1 MPQQQAGQAH
11 SVDIDEYNSTAVAL
25 PELPLHELFTAQAGR
40 TPDAVALLC
49 REVELTYR
57 ELDVSSDAFAHRLV
71 AAGVG
76 VGDRVGLFLDRSV
89 AYVVAMLGVLK
100 AGGAYVPL
108 DARQPVE
115 RLGWMLRDTGAV
127 LLVTDRGVG
136 GTEFAGELSVV
147 RVGAEIAAADGES
160 APSGLSVASDQ
171 AAYVM
176 YTSGSSGTPKGVVN
190 THRNVVEL
198 ALDPWWSGSGERH
211 RRVLAYS
218 PLAFDSS
225 TYELW
230 VPLLSGGLAVILPTA
245 KIDLGE
251 IADAITRF
259 AVTAAYFT
267 TALFD
272 AMAHEAVD
280 SLGRLEEIWTGG
292 DVLSRTA
299 LEKVL
304 AHCPGTTV
312 VHAYGPTESTVFC
325 SYQVFAPDTRTVERL
340 HLGVP
345 MANTAMYVLDDRF
358 RPAPPGVTGE
368 LYVAGSHLAAGYFGR
383 PGLTAE
389 RFTANPYGPPGSR
402 MYRTGDLAR
411 WNQHGEIEF
420 LGRADQQVKLRGFRI
435 ELGEIETVLSRV
447 AEVAQA
453 AVVVREDRPGD
464 KRLVAYVVPGAG
476 GEIDPEALRRYV
488 EGALPEYMVPSAFV
502 ALDALPLTANGKLD
516 RRALPEPV
524 LGGAAG
530 GRAARTPAEELLC
543 TLFAEALGLPSVA
556 VDDDFFR
563 LGGHSLLATRL
574 VCRIRALLGTRLS
587 LTDFFRHPTA
597 ALLAGH
603 LAGAVAEDR
612 PALVAAERGD
622 TVPLS
627 PAQQRLWFLDQLE
640 GPSAT
645 YNIPLAVRVRGALD
659 REALRGALS
668 DVVARHEVLRTRY
681 PAQDGT
687 PYQSVLPVESVDL
700 ALPVVPVTEDA
711 LRDTLGELAGSL
723 AFDLAHDLPVRGT
736 LLELAPDDHVLLLV
750 VHHIAS
756 DGWSNTPLMRDLGVA
771 YEARLDGTAP
781 GWEPLPVQY
790 ADYTLWQRDVLG
802 NADDPDSVIASQLDY
817 WKGALA
823 ELPDTVSLP
832 ADRPRPV
839 VASYRGAT
847 HTVSCPAETHKALT
861 ALARETGTTFFMVA
875 QAAVAALLTRSG
887 AGTDIAIGSLVAGR
901 GDEALDDLV
910 GFFVNTLVL
919 RTDTGGDPSFHE
931 LLRRTRETDL
941 AAWAHQ
947 DVPFDRLVEVLN
959 PERSAS
965 RHPLFQVMLTVA
977 DAVDPAPLL
986 PGADTSASQLPLG
999 AAKFDFTV
1007 NFHEH
1012 HTHDGGPAGLDITI
1026 EYATDLYDAVTMR
1039 AAADRLV
1046 RLLGAAV
1053 TEPETPIG
1061 RIDLLGEAERAEL
1074 LVAYNETATELPTA
1088 SLPELFT
1095 AQATRTPGAV
1105 ALVCGEVEVSYREL
1119 DVSSDAFGRRLVA
1132 AGVGVG
1138 DRVGLFLDRSVAY
1151 VVAMLGVLKAGG
1163 AYVPLDARQPVERL
1177 GWMLRDTGAVLL
1189 VTDRG
1194 EGGTE
1199 FAGELS
1205 VVRVGAEI
1213 ASAEGG
1219 SAPLGLSFSPD
1230 QTAYVMYTSGS
1241 SGTPKGVVNT
1251 HRNVV
1256 ELALDPWW
1264 ASGRHRRVLAYSPL
1278 AFDSSTYE
1286 LWVPLLSGGLAVVLP
1301 AAKIDLGEVGEAI
1314 ARHGVTAAYFTTAL
1328 FDAMAHE
1335 AVDSLGRLEEIWT
1348 GGDVLSATALRTV
1361 LDRCPD
1367 TTVVHAY
1374 GPTESTVF
1382 CSYQAFTPDTR
1393 TVERL
1398 HLGVPMANTA
1408 MYILDDRFRPAP
1420 PGVTGELYVAG
1431 SHLAAGYFGRPG
1443 LTAERFTAN
1452 PYGPPGSRMYR
1463 TGDLA
1468 RWNQH
1473 GEIEFLGRADQ
1484 QVKLRGFRIEL
1495 GEIETVLSRVAEVA
1509 QAAVVVREDRPG
1521 DKRLVAY
1528 VVPGAGGE
1536 IDPEALRRYAGGV
1549 LPEYMV
1555 PSAFVQLDALPLT
1568 ANGKLDRRALPKPVL
1583 RGSAGGQAARTPA
1596 EEVLCTLFAEALG
1609 LPSVAVDDDFFR
1621 LGGHSLLATRLVARV
1636 REIFSAQVLVRDL
1649 FRHPTAA
1656 ALAAH
1661 LANGQDGQDGQNG
1674 RHGQG
1679 DTIRPALTAGSRP
1692 ARLPLSPSQQRLW
1705 FLDQL
1710 EGPSA
1715 TYNIP
1720 LAIRLRGGLD
1730 RDALRGAVSDVVA
1743 RHEALRTLFPAENGE
1758 PYQRIVPADRTEVPF
1773 SVPFAVLGA
1782 DEDTLAVRI
1791 GEEAG
1796 RPFVLDSELPVRAV
1810 LFELAPDE
1818 HVLLL
1823 VMHHIASDGWS
1834 NTPLMRDLGIAYGA
1848 RVDGVA
1854 PGWEP
1859 LPVQYADYTLWQQ
1872 EVLGDADDPAGVL
1885 SSQLDFWKGTL
1896 AGLPDE
1902 VSLPADRP
1910 RPATASYR
1918 GATHTVSC
1926 PAEMH
1931 QALTALARE
1940 TGTTFFMVAQAA
1952 VAALLTRSGAGTD
1965 IAIGAPVAG
1974 RADQALD
1981 DLVGFFVNTLVLRT
1995 DTGGDPTFRELL
2007 CRTRETDLAAW
2018 AHQDVPFDRL
2028 VEALNP
2034 ERSTS
2039 RHPLAQVMLSVTD
2052 AVVPVPEL
2060 TGVTA
2065 ESEFTPLE
2073 IAKFDL
2079 TFTFREHRT
2088 PGGEP
2093 AGFDLNVE
2101 YATDLYDADTVRATA
2116 ARLTRLLGAAAD
2128 TPDLP
2133 AGELDLLG
2141 EEERRR
2147 LLVTWN
2153 GAVIP
2158 GAGSSLPEAFAAQVA
2173 REPDAPAVVMGER
2186 TLTYA
2191 ELDER
2196 TDRLARR
2203 LVGEGIRPGD
2213 PVVLFLERSL
2223 EAVVALLAVV
2233 KAGAV
2238 YVPLDVRYPA
2248 DRIALIIRDSKAT
2261 VFLTDRDL
2269 TGLGLPEHARTIPVT
2284 GVADDSADHPAAHS
2298 ANHPADDSADQSADD
2313 SAGPRIT
2320 AGGAEPL
2327 PRIHPDQP
2335 AYAMFTS
2342 GSTGVPKGV
2351 AVTHR
2356 NITELAADERFPLAS
2371 RARVLLHSPMAFD
2384 ASTFEFWMPL
2394 LTGGTLVVA
2403 PPGLLDTT
2411 ALSRALTEGRITG
2424 LILSS
2429 GLFQMLAEDDPAALA
2444 GVRTVLTGGD
2454 VMSVEAVRRIH
2465 RHCPETTVLN
2475 GYGPT
2480 ETTVL
2485 VAAHTV
2491 RSPYDL
2497 PGAVPIGTPL
2507 DNTRMYV
2514 LDSRMRLVPPMTPGE
2529 LYLAGS
2535 GLAAGYPN
2543 RSALTAERFT
2553 ADPYGPPGSRMY
2565 RTGDL
2570 ARWNQR
2576 GEIEFLGRA
2585 DQQVKLR
2592 GFRIEPGEIET
2603 ALCRHPSVAQA
2614 AVVLGEI
2621 RAGDKCLIAYV
2632 TPFEGGRVDIAE
2644 LRARVAATLPDYM
2657 VPSAFVQLDALPLTA
2672 NGKLDRRALPAPE
2685 PADTGAAAEG
2695 RAPRTPNEEM
2705 LCGLFAEILGRPS
2718 VSIDDNFFHLG
2729 GHSLLATRLVR
2740 RINSV
2745 MGVDLPIG
2753 ALFNNPM
2760 VATLVEQLDRIGSAR
2775 PKLRPMRR
2783 MGASK

>member
-25 PELPLHELFTAQAGR
+25 PELPLHDLFTAQAAR
-40 TPDAVALLC
+40 TPEAAALLC
-49 REVELTYR
+49 GEVELSYGR
-57 ELDVSSDAFAHRLV
+57 LDAASDAFARRLV

-76 VGDRVGLFLDRSV
+76 PGDRLGLLFDRSV
-89 AYVVAMLGVLK
+89 EYVVAMLGVLK

-108 DARQPVE
+108 DARQPEE
-115 RLGWMLRDTGAV
+115 RLSWMLRDTGAV
-127 LLVTDRGVG
+127 LLLTDRRSG
-136 GTEFAGELSVV
+136 GTDFAGGLPVV
-147 RVGAEIAAADGES
+147 RVGAEITVVEGES
-160 APSGLSVASDQ
+160 APLGLSVAAGQ

-198 ALDPWWSGSGERH
+198 ALDPWWASGRH

-230 VPLLSGGLAVILPTA
+230 VPLLSGGLAVILPAA

-251 IADAITRF
+251 IGEAIVRHG
-259 AVTAAYFT
+259 VTAAYFT

-280 SLGRLEEIWTGG
+280 SLGCLEEIWTGG

-312 VHAYGPTESTVFC
+312 VHAYGPTEATVFC
-325 SYQVFAPDTRTVERL
+325 SYQVFATDTRVVERL
-340 HLGVP
+340 HLGGP
-345 MANTAMYVLDDRF
+345 MANTAMYVLDEWL
-358 RPAPPGVTGE
+358 RPTAPGAAGE
-368 LYVAGSHLAAGYFGR
+368 LYVAGSHLAAGYLGR
-383 PGLTAE
+383 AALTAE
-389 RFTANPYGPPGSR
+389 RFTADPYGPSGSR

-435 ELGEIETVLSRV
+435 ELGEIETVLSRRP
-447 AEVAQA
+447 EVGQA

-464 KRLVAYVVPGAG
+464 KRLVAYVVPVAG
-476 GEIDPEALRRYV
+476 SETDPEALRRYV
-488 EGALPEYMVPSAFV
+488 EGELPEYMVPSAFV
-502 ALDALPLTANGKLD
+502 RLAALPLTANGKLD

-524 LGGAAG
+524 LGGGAA
-530 GRAARTPAEELLC
+530 GRAARTPVEEILC

-612 PALVAAERGD
+612 PALVPAERGD

-627 PAQQRLWFLDQLE
+627 PAQRRLWFLDQME

-645 YNIPLAVRVRGALD
+645 YNIPLAVRVRGGLD

-668 DVVARHEVLRTRY
+668 DVVARHEVLRTVY

-687 PYQSVLPVESVDL
+687 PYQSVLPAESVDL
-700 ALPVVPVTEDA
+700 PLPVVPATEDA
-711 LRDTLGELAGSL
+711 LGDTLGELAGSV
-723 AFDLAHDLPVRGT
+723 AFDLARDLPVRGT

-756 DGWSNTPLMRDLGVA
+756 DGWSNTPLMRDLGTA
-771 YEARLDGTAP
+771 YAARADGAAP
-781 GWEPLPVQY
+781 GWQPLPVQY
-790 ADYTLWQRDVLG
+790 ADYTLWQQELLG
-802 NADDPDSVIASQLDY
+802 DADDPDSVLAAQLDY

-847 HTVSCPAETHKALT
+847 HTVSCPAALHQALT

-887 AGTDIAIGSLVAGR
+887 TGTDIALGSLVAGR

-919 RTDTGGDPSFHE
+919 RTDTSGDPSFRE
-931 LLRRTRETDL
+931 LLRRARETDL

-947 DVPFDRLVEVLN
+947 DVPFDRLVEALN

-977 DAVDPAPLL
+977 DAVDPAPVL

-999 AAKFDFTV
+999 AAKFDLTV

-1012 HTHDGGPAGLDITI
+1012 HTRDGGPAGLDITI

-1039 AAADRLV
+1039 AAAARLV

-1053 TEPETPIG
+1053 AEPETPIG
-1061 RIDLLGEAERAEL
+1061 RIELLGETERAAL
-1074 LVAYNETATELPTA
+1074 LVDYNDTETDLPAA
-1088 SLPELFT
+1088 SLPELFA
-1095 AQATRTPGAV
+1095 AQAARTPEAV
-1105 ALVCGEVEVSYREL
+1105 ALICGEAELSYRQL
-1119 DVSSDAFGRRLVA
+1119 DAASDAFARRLVA
-1132 AGVGVG
+1132 AGVRPG
-1138 DRVGLFLDRSVAY
+1138 DRAGLFLDRSVEY

-1163 AYVPLDARQPVERL
+1163 ALVPLDARQPGERL
-1177 GWMLRDTGAVLL
+1177 GWMLRDTGAALL

-1194 EGGTE
+1194 ADATE
-1199 FAGELS
+1199 FAGGLP

-1213 ASAEGG
+1213 TVVEGE
-1219 SAPLGLSFSPD
+1219 SAPLGLSVAAG
-1230 QTAYVMYTSGS
+1230 QAAYVMYTSGS

-1286 LWVPLLSGGLAVVLP
+1286 LWVPLLSGGLAVILP
-1301 AAKIDLGEVGEAI
+1301 AAKIDLGEIGEAI
-1314 ARHGVTAAYFTTAL
+1314 VRHGVTAAYFTTAL

-1374 GPTESTVF
+1374 GPTEATVF
-1382 CSYQAFTPDTR
+1382 CSYQVFATDTR
-1393 TVERL
+1393 VVERL
-1398 HLGVPMANTA
+1398 HLGGPMANTA
-1408 MYILDDRFRPAP
+1408 MYVLDDRFRPAP
-1420 PGVTGELYVAG
+1420 PGVTGELYVSG
-1431 SHLAAGYFGRPG
+1431 SHLAAGYFGRPA

-1452 PYGPPGSRMYR
+1452 PYGPSGSRMYR

-1495 GEIETVLSRVAEVA
+1495 GEIETVLSRRPEVG

-1528 VVPGAGGE
+1528 VVPVTGSETAPDTACD
-1536 IDPEALRRYAGGV
+1536 IDPEALRRYAV
-1549 LPEYMV
+1549 EALPEYMV
-1555 PSAFVQLDALPLT
+1555 PSAFVTLDALPLT
-1568 ANGKLDRRALPKPVL
+1568 ANGKLDRRALPAPVL
-1583 RGSAGGQAARTPA
+1583 RGSTGGQAARTPA
-1596 EEVLCTLFAEALG
+1596 EQVLCTLFAEALG

-1636 REIFSAQVLVRDL
+1636 REIFGAQVLVRDL

-1661 LANGQDGQDGQNG
+1661 IAGGQHDA
-1674 RHGQG
+1674 
-1679 DTIRPALTAGSRP
+1679 TRPALTAGSRP
-1692 ARLPLSPSQQRLW
+1692 ARLPLSPSQRRLW
-1705 FLDQL
+1705 FLDQM

-1720 LAIRLRGGLD
+1720 LAIRLTGGLD
-1730 RDALRGAVSDVVA
+1730 REALRGAVSDVVA

-1758 PYQRIVPADRTEVPF
+1758 PYQRIVPADRAEVPF
-1773 SVPFAVLGA
+1773 ALLGA
-1782 DEDTLAVRI
+1782 DEDTLAARMAD
-1791 GEEAG
+1791 EAG
-1796 RPFVLDSELPVRAV
+1796 RPFVLDSELPLRAM
-1810 LFELAPDE
+1810 LFEPAPDE

-1823 VMHHIASDGWS
+1823 VMHHIVSDGWS
-1834 NTPLMRDLGIAYGA
+1834 NTPLTRDLGIAYAA
-1848 RVDGVA
+1848 RADGV
-1854 PGWEP
+1854 PPDWEP
-1859 LPVQYADYTLWQQ
+1859 LPVQYADYTLWQRD
-1872 EVLGDADDPAGVL
+1872 VLGDADDPDSAV
-1885 SSQLDFWKGTL
+1885 STQLDYWKGVL

-1910 RPATASYR
+1910 RPVVASYR

-1926 PAEMH
+1926 PAALH

-1995 DTGGDPTFRELL
+1995 DTGGDPSFRELL
-2007 CRTRETDLAAW
+2007 RRARDTDLAAW

-2052 AVVPVPEL
+2052 AAVPVPQL
-2060 TGVTA
+2060 PRVVA
-2065 ESEFTPLE
+2065 RSEFTPLA

-2093 AGFDLNVE
+2093 AGFDLGVE
-2101 YATDLYDADTVRATA
+2101 YATDLYDAGTVEAAA
-2116 ARLTRLLGAAAD
+2116 ARLTRLLDAAAG

-2133 AGELDLLG
+2133 AGGLDMLG
-2141 EEERRR
+2141 DEERRR

-2153 GAVIP
+2153 GETTPRA
-2158 GAGSSLPEAFAAQVA
+2158 GASLPEAFAARVA

-2186 TLTYA
+2186 SLSYA

-2203 LVGEGIRPGD
+2203 LLGEGIRAGD

-2233 KAGAV
+2233 KTGAV

-2269 TGLGLPEHARTIPVT
+2269 TGLGLSEHARTIPVT
-2284 GVADDSADHPAAHS
+2284 GVADRPQGAAGEAAAGSAATGRAA
-2298 ANHPADDSADQSADD
+2298 
-2313 SAGPRIT
+2313 
-2320 AGGAEPL
+2320 AGGAEVGGADPL
-2327 PRIHPDQP
+2327 PPVHPDQP

-2356 NITELAADERFPLAS
+2356 NITDLAADERFPLAS
-2371 RARVLLHSPMAFD
+2371 RARMLLHSPMAFD

-2411 ALSRALTEGRITG
+2411 ALSRVLSEGRITG
-2424 LILSS
+2424 LVLSS

-2465 RHCPETTVLN
+2465 EHCPDTTVLN

-2491 RSPYDL
+2491 RRPYDR

-2543 RSALTAERFT
+2543 RPALTAERFT

-2570 ARWNQR
+2570 ARWNHR

-2603 ALCRHPSVAQA
+2603 ALCRHPAVAQA

-2621 RAGDKCLIAYV
+2621 RAGDKALIAYV
-2632 TPFEGGRVDIAE
+2632 TPFEGVHADIAE
-2644 LRARVAATLPDYM
+2644 LRAQVSATLPDYM

-2672 NGKLDRRALPAPE
+2672 NGKLDRGALPAPE

-2705 LCGLFAEILGRPS
+2705 LCGLFAELLGRPS

-2783 MGASK
+2783 MGAST

>member
-49 REVELTYR
+49 GEVELTYR
-57 ELDVSSDAFAHRLV
+57 QLDVSSDAFARRLV

-127 LLVTDRGVG
+127 LLVTDRREG
-136 GTEFAGELSVV
+136 GTEFAGDLPVV
-147 RVGAEIAAADGES
+147 RVGAEIAAAEEES
-160 APSGLSVASDQ
+160 APSGLSVAPDQ

-198 ALDPWWSGSGERH
+198 ALDPWWSGSGARH

-230 VPLLSGGLAVILPTA
+230 VPLLSGGLAVILPAA

-259 AVTAAYFT
+259 EVTAAYFT

-280 SLGRLEEIWTGG
+280 SLGHLEEIWTGG

-325 SYQVFAPDTRTVERL
+325 SYQVFATDTRVVERL

-345 MANTAMYVLDDRF
+345 MANTAMYVLDERLCPA
-358 RPAPPGVTGE
+358 RPGATGE
-368 LYVAGSHLAAGYFGR
+368 LYVAGSHLAAGYLGR
-383 PGLTAE
+383 PTLTAE
-389 RFTANPYGPPGSR
+389 RFTANPYGPAGSR

-447 AEVAQA
+447 PEVGQA

-464 KRLVAYVVPGAG
+464 KRLVAYVVPGAES
-476 GEIDPEALRRYV
+476 EIDPEALRRYV

-502 ALDALPLTANGKLD
+502 TLDALPLTANGKLD

-524 LGGAAG
+524 LAGGAG
-530 GRAARTPAEELLC
+530 GRAARTPAEEVLC
-543 TLFAEALGLPSVA
+543 TLFAEALGLPSVS

-574 VCRIRALLGTRLS
+574 VCRIRALLGTQLS

-612 PALVAAERGD
+612 PALVAAERGV

-687 PYQSVLPVESVDL
+687 PYQSVLPVESIDL
-700 ALPVVPVTEDA
+700 TLPVVPVTEDT
-711 LRDTLGELAGSL
+711 LQDTLGELAGSL
-723 AFDLAHDLPVRGT
+723 AFDLARDLPVRGT
-736 LLELAPDDHVLLLV
+736 LLELALDDHVLLLV

-756 DGWSNTPLMRDLGVA
+756 DGWSNTPLMRDLGTA
-771 YEARLDGTAP
+771 YEARLDGVAP

-802 NADDPDSVIASQLDY
+802 NADDPGSVIASQLAY

-823 ELPDTVSLP
+823 ELPDSVSLP

-847 HTVSCPAETHKALT
+847 HTVSCPAETHRALT

-919 RTDTGGDPSFHE
+919 RTDTGGDPSFRE
-931 LLRRTRETDL
+931 LLRRARETDL

-947 DVPFDRLVEVLN
+947 DVPFDRLVEAVN

-977 DAVDPAPLL
+977 DAVDPAPTL
-986 PGADTSASQLPLG
+986 PGADTSASQRPLG

-1012 HTHDGGPAGLDITI
+1012 HTQDGGPAGLDITI

-1039 AAADRLV
+1039 AAAARLV

-1053 TEPETPIG
+1053 TDPETPIG

-1088 SLPELFT
+1088 SLPDLFT
-1095 AQATRTPGAV
+1095 AQAARTPNAV
-1105 ALVCGEVEVSYREL
+1105 ALVCGEVELTYRQL
-1119 DVSSDAFGRRLVA
+1119 DVSSDAFARRLVA

-1189 VTDRG
+1189 VTDRSA
-1194 EGGTE
+1194 GGTE
-1199 FAGELS
+1199 FAGELP
-1205 VVRVGAEI
+1205 VVRVGAET
-1213 ASAEGG
+1213 ASTEGEL
-1219 SAPLGLSFSPD
+1219 APLGLSLTPD
-1230 QTAYVMYTSGS
+1230 QAAYVMYTSGS

-1328 FDAMAHE
+1328 FDAMAQE

-1382 CSYQAFTPDTR
+1382 CSYQAFTTDTR

-1398 HLGVPMANTA
+1398 HLGGPMANTG

-1431 SHLAAGYFGRPG
+1431 SHLATGYLGRPA

-1495 GEIETVLSRVAEVA
+1495 GEIETVLSRVPEVG

-1528 VVPGAGGE
+1528 VVPGAGCE

-1555 PSAFVQLDALPLT
+1555 PSAFVTLDALPLT
-1568 ANGKLDRRALPKPVL
+1568 ANGKLDRRALPKPAL

-1609 LPSVAVDDDFFR
+1609 LPSVSVDDDFFR

-1636 REIFSAQVLVRDL
+1636 REIFGAQVLVRDL

-1656 ALAAH
+1656 ALATHIA
-1661 LANGQDGQDGQNG
+1661 DGQDGQ
-1674 RHGQG
+1674 G
-1679 DTIRPALTAGSRP
+1679 DTTRPALTAGSRP

-1705 FLDQL
+1705 FLDQM

-1720 LAIRLRGGLD
+1720 LAIRLTGGLD

-1773 SVPFAVLGA
+1773 AVLGA
-1782 DEDTLAVRI
+1782 DEDTLAARI
-1791 GEEAG
+1791 GDEAG
-1796 RPFVLDSELPVRAV
+1796 RPFILDSELPVRTV
-1810 LFELAPDE
+1810 LFELAADE

-1834 NTPLMRDLGIAYGA
+1834 NTPLTRDLGIAYGA
-1848 RVDGVA
+1848 RIEGGA

-1872 EVLGDADDPAGVL
+1872 EVLGDADDPGSVL
-1885 SSQLDFWKGTL
+1885 SSQLGFWKGAL

-1910 RPATASYR
+1910 RPVVASYR

-1926 PAEMH
+1926 PAETH
-1931 QALTALARE
+1931 RALTALARE

-2007 CRTRETDLAAW
+2007 RRTRETDLAAW

-2060 TGVTA
+2060 PGVTA

-2093 AGFDLNVE
+2093 AGFDLSVE
-2101 YATDLYDADTVRATA
+2101 YATDLYDADTARATA

-2133 AGELDLLG
+2133 AGELDMLG
-2141 EEERRR
+2141 DEERRR

-2153 GAVIP
+2153 GAVSP
-2158 GAGSSLPEAFAAQVA
+2158 CAGTSLPEAFAAQVA
-2173 REPDAPAVVMGER
+2173 REPAAPAVVMGER

-2203 LVGEGIRPGD
+2203 LIGEGIRAGD

-2284 GVADDSADHPAAHS
+2284 GVADHPAGHPADHPA
-2298 ANHPADDSADQSADD
+2298 
-2313 SAGPRIT
+2313 GPQET
-2320 AGGAEPL
+2320 AGGADPL
-2327 PRIHPDQP
+2327 PPVHPDQP

-2411 ALSRALTEGRITG
+2411 ALSRALSEGRITG

-2465 RHCPETTVLN
+2465 QHCPETTVLN

-2491 RSPYDL
+2491 RAPYDL

-2603 ALCRHPSVAQA
+2603 VLCRHPSVAQA

-2644 LRARVAATLPDYM
+2644 LRAWVAATLPDYM

-2685 PADTGAAAEG
+2685 PADTGAAAQG

-2705 LCGLFAEILGRPS
+2705 LCGLFAELLGRPS

>member
-40 TPDAVALLC
+40 TPDAVALVC
-49 REVELTYR
+49 GEVELSYR
-57 ELDVSSDAFAHRLV
+57 ELDASSDALAHRLV
-71 AAGVG
+71 VAGVRS
-76 VGDRVGLFLDRSV
+76 GDRVGLFLDRSV

-108 DARQPVE
+108 DARQPGE

-127 LLVTDRGVG
+127 LLVTDRRAG
-136 GTEFAGELSVV
+136 GTECAGELPVV
-147 RVGAEIAAADGES
+147 RVGDEIASIEGELS
-160 APSGLSVASDQ
+160 PLGLSLSPDQ

-230 VPLLSGGLAVILPTA
+230 VPLLSGGLAVILPAA

-251 IADAITRF
+251 IAEAVARF
-259 AVTAAYFT
+259 EVTAAYFT

-299 LEKVL
+299 LERVL

-325 SYQVFAPDTRTVERL
+325 SYQVFTPDTRAVDRL

-358 RPAPPGVTGE
+358 RLAPPGVTGE

-383 PGLTAE
+383 PALTAE

-447 AEVAQA
+447 VEVAQA

-464 KRLVAYVVPGAG
+464 KRLVGYVVPGAG
-476 GEIDPEALRRYV
+476 CEIDLEALRRHV
-488 EGALPEYMVPSAFV
+488 EGALPEYMVPSALV
-502 ALDALPLTANGKLD
+502 TLDALPLTANGKLD
-516 RRALPEPV
+516 RLALPEPTRD
-524 LGGAAG
+524 GGPG
-530 GRAARTPAEELLC
+530 GRAARTPVEEVLC
-543 TLFAEALGLPSVA
+543 TLFAGALGLPSVS

-574 VCRIRALLGTRLS
+574 VCRIRALLGTQLS

-645 YNIPLAVRVRGALD
+645 YNIPLAIRVRGALD
-659 REALRGALS
+659 REALRAALS
-668 DVVARHEVLRTRY
+668 DVVARHEVLRTLY

-687 PYQSVLPVESVDL
+687 PYQSVLGVESIDL
-700 ALPVVPVTEDA
+700 TLPVVPVTEDA
-711 LRDTLGELAGSL
+711 LRDTLGELAGNL
-723 AFDLAHDLPVRGT
+723 AFDLARDLPVRGT

-756 DGWSNTPLMRDLGVA
+756 DGWSNTPLMRDLGIA
-771 YEARLDGTAP
+771 YGARVDGVAP

-790 ADYTLWQRDVLG
+790 ADYTLWQREVLG
-802 NADDPDSVIASQLDY
+802 DAADPDSVIASQLDY

-823 ELPDTVSLP
+823 GLPDTVSLP
-832 ADRPRPV
+832 PDRPRPV

-847 HTVSCPAETHKALT
+847 HTVSCPAGTHRALT
-861 ALARETGTTFFMVA
+861 ALARETGTTFLMVA

-901 GDEALDDLV
+901 GDDALDGLV

-919 RTDTGGDPSFHE
+919 RTDTGGDPSFRE
-931 LLRRTRETDL
+931 LLRRARETDL

-947 DVPFDRLVEVLN
+947 DVPFDRLVEALN

-1012 HTHDGGPAGLDITI
+1012 HTHDGDPAGLDITI

-1053 TEPETPIG
+1053 SEPETPIG

-1074 LVAYNETATELPTA
+1074 LVAYNDTETALPTA

-1095 AQATRTPGAV
+1095 AQAARTPDAV
-1105 ALVCGEVEVSYREL
+1105 ALVCGEVELSYREL
-1119 DVSSDAFGRRLVA
+1119 DASSDAFARRLVV
-1132 AGVGVG
+1132 AGVRSG

-1189 VTDRG
+1189 VTDRRA
-1194 EGGTE
+1194 GGTE
-1199 FAGELS
+1199 FAGELP

-1213 ASAEGG
+1213 ASAEGEL
-1219 SAPLGLSFSPD
+1219 SPSGLSVSPD
-1230 QTAYVMYTSGS
+1230 QAAYVMYTSGS

-1286 LWVPLLSGGLAVVLP
+1286 LWVPLLSGGLAVILP

-1314 ARHGVTAAYFTTAL
+1314 VRHGVTAAYFTTAL

-1348 GGDVLSATALRTV
+1348 GGDVLSAEALRTV

-1374 GPTESTVF
+1374 GPTEATVF
-1382 CSYQAFTPDTR
+1382 CSYQTFTPDTR
-1393 TVERL
+1393 AVERL
-1398 HLGVPMANTA
+1398 HLGGPMANTA
-1408 MYILDDRFRPAP
+1408 MYILDDRFRLAP

-1431 SHLAAGYFGRPG
+1431 SHLAAGYFGRPA

-1495 GEIETVLSRVAEVA
+1495 GEIETVLSRVPEVA

-1521 DKRLVAY
+1521 DKRLVGY
-1528 VVPGAGGE
+1528 VVPGAGCE

-1555 PSAFVQLDALPLT
+1555 PSALVTLDALPLT
-1568 ANGKLDRRALPKPVL
+1568 ANGKLDRRALPKPL
-1583 RGSAGGQAARTPA
+1583 QRGSTGGQAARTPA

-1609 LPSVAVDDDFFR
+1609 LPSVSVDDDFFR

-1636 REIFSAQVLVRDL
+1636 REIFGAQVLVRDL
-1649 FRHPTAA
+1649 FRHPTATA
-1656 ALAAH
+1656 LADHIAGELGDLGDTARPALAA
-1661 LANGQDGQDGQNG
+1661 G
-1674 RHGQG
+1674 
-1679 DTIRPALTAGSRP
+1679 PRP
-1692 ARLPLSPSQQRLW
+1692 ARLPLSPSQRRLW
-1705 FLDQL
+1705 FLDQM

-1720 LAIRLRGGLD
+1720 LAIRLTGGLD
-1730 RDALRGAVSDVVA
+1730 RDALRGAVSDVVT

-1758 PYQRIVPADRTEVPF
+1758 PYQRIVPAER
-1773 SVPFAVLGA
+1773 SQVPFAVLDA
-1782 DEDTLAVRI
+1782 DEDTLAARI

-1796 RPFVLDSELPVRAV
+1796 RPFALDSELPVRGV

-1848 RVDGVA
+1848 RVEGGA
-1854 PGWEP
+1854 PHWEP
-1859 LPVQYADYTLWQQ
+1859 LPVQYADYTLWQRD
-1872 EVLGDADDPAGVL
+1872 VLGDLDEQGSVL
-1885 SSQLDFWKGTL
+1885 SSQLDFWKDAL

-1926 PAEMH
+1926 PAGTH
-1931 QALTALARE
+1931 RALTALARG

-1952 VAALLTRSGAGTD
+1952 VAALLARSGAGTD
-1965 IAIGAPVAG
+1965 IALGAPVAG

-2007 CRTRETDLAAW
+2007 RRTRETDLAAW

-2034 ERSTS
+2034 ERSTC

-2060 TGVTA
+2060 PGLAA

-2088 PGGEP
+2088 PDGEP
-2093 AGFDLNVE
+2093 AGFDLSVE
-2101 YATDLYDADTVRATA
+2101 YATDLYDADTARAAA

-2133 AGELDLLG
+2133 VGELDMLG
-2141 EEERRR
+2141 AEERRR

-2153 GAVIP
+2153 GEVIP
-2158 GAGSSLPEAFAAQVA
+2158 RAGTSLPEAFAAQVA

-2186 TLTYA
+2186 TLSYA

-2203 LVGEGIRPGD
+2203 LVGAGIRAGD

-2248 DRIALIIRDSKAT
+2248 DRIALIIRDSKAA

-2269 TGLGLPEHARTIPVT
+2269 TGFGHPEHARTIPVT
-2284 GVADDSADHPAAHS
+2284 GVADAP
-2298 ANHPADDSADQSADD
+2298 
-2313 SAGPRIT
+2313 AGPRAT
-2320 AGGAEPL
+2320 TGGADPL
-2327 PRIHPDQP
+2327 PRIHPDQS

-2356 NITELAADERFPLAS
+2356 NITDLAADERFPLAS

-2411 ALSRALTEGRITG
+2411 ALSRALAEGRITG
-2424 LILSS
+2424 LVLSS

-2491 RSPYDL
+2491 RGPHDQ

-2543 RSALTAERFT
+2543 RPALTAERFT

-2570 ARWNQR
+2570 ARWNHL

-2603 ALCRHPSVAQA
+2603 VLCRHPSVAQA

-2621 RAGDKCLIAYV
+2621 RTGDKCLIAYV
-2632 TPFEGGRVDIAE
+2632 TPFEGGRVDVAE

-2657 VPSAFVQLDALPLTA
+2657 VPSAFVQLDALPLTV

-2685 PADTGAAAEG
+2685 PADTAAASEG
-2695 RAPRTPNEEM
+2695 RVPRTPNEEM
-2705 LCGLFAEILGRPS
+2705 LCGLFAELLGRPS

-2775 PKLRPMRR
+2775 PKLRPKLRPMRR